1 MGRGAGGRSVA
12 LSHTRLTGSLS
23 PKPSLI
29 TYASTLAGVAV
40 LLKVR
45 VGRCWDDAEAR
56 SDEHPTFGLTS
67 LNFNHF
73 GLDLIGPWGESR
85 AGKSMGRGRRV
96 LMGHHATLTF

>member
-1 MGRGAGGRSVA
+1 MEAGGKRGGGHSVA
-12 LSHTRLTGSLS
+12 LSHTWLTGS

-73 GLDLIGPWGESR
+73 GLDLIGLWGDLR
-85 AGKSMGRGRRV
+85 AGKSMGG
-96 LMGHHATLTF
+96 GGES